1 MGPPG
6 QGKKERA
13 RGLNGADTWAGM
25 SLACGAAGSVGG
37 RWRER
42 ARSGVDVLASG
53 ARCQREG
60 KRARAC
66 TAGSERARA
75 VRDAG
80 LQWEQARAA
89 WARAGGREVADRA
102 GKLGRGVRKGGGGGL
117 G

>member
-1 MGPPG
+1 VTRAGT
-6 QGKKERA
+6 ERRRQVGRA
-13 RGLNGADTWAGM
+13 MRRACPLGRWGADAWAGV

-42 ARSGVDVLASG
+42 VRSGVDVLASG

-89 WARAGGREVADRA
+89 WARAGGREVEACWA
-102 GKLGRGVRKGGGGGL
+102 EVS
-117 G
+117 

>member
-42 ARSGVDVLASG
+42 VRSGVDVLASG

-60 KRARAC
+60 MRAR
-66 TAGSERARA
+66 GRARRGA
-75 VRDAG
+75 SARGLCGTLGCSGRRPVRLGPEREGGRWRRAG
-80 LQWEQARAA
+80 LR
-89 WARAGGREVADRA
+89 
-102 GKLGRGVRKGGGGGL
+102 
-117 G
+117 

>member
-1 MGPPG
+1 MR
-6 QGKKERA
+6 RA
-13 RGLNGADTWAGM
+13 CPLGRWCADAWAGV

-42 ARSGVDVLASG
+42 VRSGVDVLASG

-89 WARAGGREVADRA
+89 WARAGGREVEACWA
-102 GKLGRGVRKGGGGGL
+102 EVS
-117 G
+117 